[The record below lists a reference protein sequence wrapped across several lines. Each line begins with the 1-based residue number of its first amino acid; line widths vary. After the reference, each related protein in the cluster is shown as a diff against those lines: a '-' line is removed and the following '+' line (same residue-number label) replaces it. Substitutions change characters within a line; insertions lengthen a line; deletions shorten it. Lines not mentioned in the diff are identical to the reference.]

1 MPHLPD
7 SHQDHDLVL
16 VAALAAGDTEGRDH
30 TRATELVTS
39 CPECAR
45 VRDDLVTLAALLP
58 TLPAPART
66 RDYRL
71 TAEQAA
77 ALRPTGWRRLLGAF
91 GGSGFRFATPVGTA
105 MATLGIA
112 GLLLSAVPSSL
123 PAGTTGEGT
132 SGSAPLQSLTQ
143 DASAPAA
150 SAGPA
155 VNSDRRPRARSRRPA
170 NRSPARRR
178 PRARLRRHPPAP
190 GRRPAATKLTS
201 TRTRRIRASV
211 APPPRRAARPRR
223 ATSPGRTGRSSR
235 HRRRPPRRPWMPRPR
250 PSPRTDRWC
259 SWRASC
265 SSPASGSWA
274 CATRLAG
281 SPDARRA
288 GRRAAGPEGP
298 AGTLDG

>member
-123 PAGTTGEGT
+123 PAGTTGDGT
-132 SGSAPLQSLTQ
+132 GGSAPLQSVTQ

-155 VNSDRRPRARSRRPA
+155 AIGPAPRARS
-170 NRSPARRR
+170 
-178 PRARLRRHPPAP
+178 
-190 GRRPAATKLTS
+190 GDQ
-201 TRTRRIRASV
+201 
-211 APPPRRAARPRR
+211 
-223 ATSPGRTGRSSR
+223 
-235 HRRRPPRRPWMPRPR
+235 
-250 PSPRTDRWC
+250 RTDRQ
-259 SWRASC
+259 RGGVLERG
-265 SSPASGSWA
+265 SGAIRQCRGGVRPLRS
-274 CATRLAG
+274 
-281 SPDARRA
+281 
-288 GRRAAGPEGP
+288 
-298 AGTLDG
+298 

>member
-16 VAALAAGDTEGRDH
+16 VAALVAGDTEGRDH

-112 GLLLSAVPSSL
+112 GLLSPAVPSSL
-123 PAGTTGEGT
+123 PAGTTGEGV
-132 SGSAPLQSLTQ
+132 SAGG
-143 DASAPAA
+143 APAA
-150 SAGPA
+150 TE
-155 VNSDRRPRARSRRPA
+155 
-170 NRSPARRR
+170 RRR
-178 PRARLRRHPPAP
+178 QPAEPRPVPRLRTH
-190 GRRPAATKLTS
+190 GRLR
-201 TRTRRIRASV
+201 
-211 APPPRRAARPRR
+211 
-223 ATSPGRTGRSSR
+223 
-235 HRRRPPRRPWMPRPR
+235 
-250 PSPRTDRWC
+250 
-259 SWRASC
+259 
-265 SSPASGSWA
+265 
-274 CATRLAG
+274 
-281 SPDARRA
+281 
-288 GRRAAGPEGP
+288 GP
-298 AGTLDG
+298 

>member
-16 VAALAAGDTEGRDH
+16 VAALVAGDTEGRDH

-123 PAGTTGEGT
+123 PAGTTGEGVSAGGAPAAT
-132 SGSAPLQSLTQ
+132 SDGASRQSLTPSLGYGLTGGSVDP
-143 DASAPAA
+143 DAAASAAILAPAA
-150 SAGPA
+150 TEIAKASASAAAPSSAPSAAASADTLSSAAPSAAAPSAAPA
-155 VNSDRRPRARSRRPA
+155 SLEA
-170 NRSPARRR
+170 NVS
-178 PRARLRRHPPAP
+178 AP
-190 GRRPAATKLTS
+190 TPAADRAPTTPSTS
-201 TRTRRIRASV
+201 SPTVLVSTSLVLLV
-211 APPPRRAARPRR
+211 AGAVLVLLRAASRR
-223 ATSPGRTGRSSR
+223 ATPV
-235 HRRRPPRRPWMPRPR
+235 
-250 PSPRTDRWC
+250 
-259 SWRASC
+259 
-265 SSPASGSWA
+265 
-274 CATRLAG
+274 
-281 SPDARRA
+281 
-288 GRRAAGPEGP
+288 
-298 AGTLDG
+298 